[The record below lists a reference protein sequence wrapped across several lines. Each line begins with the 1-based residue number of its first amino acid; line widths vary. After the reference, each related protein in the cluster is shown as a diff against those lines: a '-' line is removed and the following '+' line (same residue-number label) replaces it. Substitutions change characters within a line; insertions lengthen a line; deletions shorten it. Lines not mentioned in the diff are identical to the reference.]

1 MRAEISTLF
10 GLDIYSDK
18 GLYVGEVGDVELD
31 LNEQKIIGIAAR
43 KLNPNLFDQHGVVI
57 PFRWVIAIGDIILI
71 RQVAKHFKKPAEKKK
86 QRRRNIAV
94 KSSSKCLTT

>member
-18 GLYVGEVGDVELD
+18 GLYIGKVGDVKLD

-43 KLNPNLFDQHGVVI
+43 NLNPNLFDQRGVII
-57 PFRWVIAIGDIILI
+57 PFRWVIAIGDIIMI
-71 RQVAKHFKKPAEKKK
+71 RQVAKHFKKPAKKK
-86 QRRRNIAV
+86 N
-94 KSSSKCLTT
+94 KDEET

>member
-1 MRAEISTLF
+1 MRAEISTLI

-43 KLNPNLFDQHGVVI
+43 KLNPSLFDQNGVII
-57 PFRWVIAIGDIILI
+57 PFRWVVAIGDIILI
-71 RQVAKHFKKPAEKKK
+71 RQVAKHFKKPAEKKNK
-86 QRRRNIAV
+86 DEG
-94 KSSSKCLTT
+94 T